1 MKMQLLAVVMAG
13 FLASARAEVLAYN
26 SVVPIPETEATTNA
40 NTLAL
45 KFKPQLNIKSGCH
58 PFPAVDE
65 EGNTNAGLALY
76 SFKKCDSPSLG
87 SQIYGRAATYED
99 SYAIMYAWYFP
110 RDRKVAFGHR
120 HAWENIIVWLERK
133 GGTKA
138 KISAVSSSIDD
149 GLYFTIVPPTSDMV
163 DENSVKI
170 QYREKV
176 FSHYVNVTTVAGDF
190 QDLVMW
196 NDLPSAARTA
206 LNLYDF
212 GSATVPFNE
221 DTFLDNL
228 KEAYPW

>member
-1 MKMQLLAVVMAG
+1 
-13 FLASARAEVLAYN
+13 
-26 SVVPIPETEATTNA
+26 
-40 NTLAL
+40 
-45 KFKPQLNIKSGCH
+45 
-58 PFPAVDE
+58 
-65 EGNTNAGLALY
+65 
-76 SFKKCDSPSLG
+76 
-87 SQIYGRAATYED
+87 
-99 SYAIMYAWYFP
+99 MYAWYFP
-110 RDRKVAFGHR
+110 RDRKAAFSHR

-176 FSHYVNVTTVAGDF
+176 FSHCVNVTTVAGDF

-196 NDLPSAARTA
+196 NDLPSAARIA